1 MNVRWANSKCS
12 LSNLSFVLPFSL
24 CLEVVSKLQHRIFR
38 LALGTFLNF
47 LSRHFFVN
55 TFLSHTMPMTKA
67 CNTNELHGPVLLF
80 TIQHGTVQSSYA
92 ALALFFC
99 CIGFLS
105 EKDPCYF
112 VDGTWRVLHAIENV
126 YVCVWRIGFVSE
138 RVPLLYPSRTQTVMR
153 IKRFVFKI
161 KFLCT

>member
-92 ALALFFC
+92 ALALFFLLHWIFIRGRSLLFC
-99 CIGFLS
+99 WWYVTCFT
-105 EKDPCYF
+105 CY
-112 VDGTWRVLHAIENV
+112 WKC
-126 YVCVWRIGFVSE
+126 VCLCVAYRFCKWASAASVSE
-138 RVPLLYPSRTQTVMR
+138 PHTNCNANQ
-153 IKRFVFKI
+153 KI
-161 KFLCT
+161 CL